1 MAEQDGTTRSNHE
14 GPTPI
19 GERERLMIERSMA
32 AYASHVRSVVR
43 FQRAVVE
50 FRRSRSAHE
59 ALHDS
64 LAMLARSR
72 QAAADCRADLHS
84 AVRAFVHVLR
94 ADARPPEMA
103 LGMTK
108 RAMSAIV
115 VAMPAG
121 EAITD
126 TKPLMDDVVRW
137 AIEAYYDAA

>member
-1 MAEQDGTTRSNHE
+1 MAEQDGTTGGTRE
-14 GPTPI
+14 GRMPI

-32 AYASHVRSVVR
+32 AYASHVSAVVL

-50 FRRSRSAHE
+50 FRRSQSAHE

-64 LAMLARSR
+64 LVKLAHSR
-72 QAAADCRADLHS
+72 QAAADCRDDVHA

-94 ADARPPEMA
+94 ADARPPEIA

-121 EAITD
+121 QTLTD
-126 TKPLMDDVVRW
+126 SKPLMDDAVRW